1 MWISVHKQ
9 IFYLWFSIFPSF
21 KWLILSSIP
30 QMLVSFEGK
39 YLLLPQDKV
48 FHKIYTCLSDI
59 QQCVYVCGYQHINI
73 YVMGIDLLS
82 IFYKSYFY
90 LICSANSNV
99 RYILNCISSFF
110 PHQRVKR
117 EELLCVKKSLSHFL
131 SYCNFVYVGNT
142 HASWCQ
148 TTRRKNLNL
157 PYITF
162 YFNIY
167 PIISATKFM

>member
-1 MWISVHKQ
+1 MDLLFFFNFEFNSINKYS
-9 IFYLWFSIFPSF
+9 IYYLYFP
-21 KWLILSSIP
+21 LI
-30 QMLVSFEGK
+30 QMTYIIIHPPHDARFVEGK
-39 YLLLPQDKV
+39 YFLLPQDKV

-90 LICSANSNV
+90 LICNANSNV

-110 PHQRVKR
+110 PHQRVKK

-142 HASWCQ
+142 HAS
-148 TTRRKNLNL
+148 
-157 PYITF
+157 
-162 YFNIY
+162 
-167 PIISATKFM
+167 

>member
-1 MWISVHKQ
+1 MTYIIIHPPHDARFV
-9 IFYLWFSIFPSF
+9 
-21 KWLILSSIP
+21 
-30 QMLVSFEGK
+30 EGK
-39 YLLLPQDKV
+39 YFLLPQDKV

>member
-1 MWISVHKQ
+1 M
-9 IFYLWFSIFPSF
+9 IFYFP
-21 KWLILSSIP
+21 LI
-30 QMLVSFEGK
+30 QMTYIIIHPTDARFVEGK

-167 PIISATKFM
+167 PIISATKFV

>member
-1 MWISVHKQ
+1 MFISPIQ
-9 IFYLWFSIFPSF
+9 MTSMIYPAIFVRAREILVITSRYIFP
-21 KWLILSSIP
+21 
-30 QMLVSFEGK
+30 
-39 YLLLPQDKV
+39 
-48 FHKIYTCLSDI
+48 HKIYACLWYTTV
-59 QQCVYVCGYQHINI
+59 VYMYYGYQHINI